1 MQDIFKNFGI
11 YLHVPFCAGE
21 CDYCRFYKRT
31 PSRETLDA
39 YVDAVESEIALRR
52 SQGGEIPAPQT
63 MFWGGG
69 TPSILSETHI
79 EKLRRAFEKNGLLPT
94 LEWTVE
100 IAPANATP
108 RKLAAL
114 RDAGVSRISMG
125 VQSFDEKTLRTLG
138 RKYPLKTTLEAIERV
153 ADAGFPH
160 FSIDLIF
167 GADGQTEEQWIADIR
182 KAAACPVDHISAY
195 CLEFESATSCC
206 GGRLAD
212 EDYAQAER
220 EGGFLEIA
228 QTELPKLG
236 FAQYETSNY
245 AKSGGECLHNLSTW
259 NMAQWLGFGP
269 AAASQWHGRRMRNV
283 PDFDAWIGGIKKCVP
298 AECDIVPLDDEEM
311 FSSALIFGLR
321 MNAGVDFSLLERR
334 FPEADSQKY
343 RKTLEFLESEGLL
356 EVAGDK
362 IRLTQNGR
370 LVADAVA
377 VELL

>member
-11 YLHVPFCAGE
+11 YLHVPFCAGG
-21 CDYCRFYKRT
+21 CGYCRFYKRT
-31 PSRETLDA
+31 PSREMLENYT
-39 YVDAVESEIALRR
+39 DAVEAEIALRQA
-52 SQGGEIPAPQT
+52 QGGRIPTPQT

-69 TPSILSETHI
+69 TPSILSECDI
-79 EKLRRAFEKNGLLPT
+79 ERLRLAFEKNGLLPA

-108 RKLAAL
+108 RKLAVL
-114 RDAGVSRISMG
+114 KNAGVSRISMG

-138 RKYPLKTTLEAIERV
+138 RRYSLKTTLEAVERV

-167 GADGQTEEQWIADIR
+167 GADGQTEDQWLADIR
-182 KAAACPVDHISAY
+182 KAAECPVDHISAY

-206 GGRLAD
+206 GGRLND
-212 EDYAQAER
+212 SEYEQSER
-220 EGGFLEIA
+220 EGDFLEIA

-236 FAQYETSNY
+236 FAQYEISNY
-245 AKSGGECLHNLSTW
+245 AKAGGECLHNLSTW

-269 AAASQWHGRRMRNV
+269 AAASQWRGRRMRNV
-283 PDFDAWIGGIKKCVP
+283 PDFDGWLNGIKNRAP
-298 AECDIVPLDDEEM
+298 AECDIVQLDDEEM

-321 MNAGVDFSLLERR
+321 MNGGVDFGLLERR
-334 FPEADSQKY
+334 FPNADSEKY
-343 RKTLEFLESEGLL
+343 RRTLAFLESKNLL
-356 EVAGDK
+356 EIAGERIK
-362 IRLTQNGR
+362 LTPNGR

>member
-1 MQDIFKNFGI
+1 M
-11 YLHVPFCAGE
+11 HVPFCAGG

-31 PSRETLDA
+31 PTREMLEN
-39 YVDAVESEIALRR
+39 YVDAVEAEIALRQA
-52 SQGGEIPAPQT
+52 QGGRIPTPQT

-69 TPSILSETHI
+69 TPSILSECDI
-79 EKLRRAFEKNGLLPT
+79 ERLRLAFEKNGLLPA

-114 RDAGVSRISMG
+114 KNAGVSRISMG

-138 RKYPLKTTLEAIERV
+138 RRYSLKTTLEAVERV

-167 GADGQTEEQWIADIR
+167 GADGQTEDQWLADIR
-182 KAAACPVDHISAY
+182 KAAECPVDHISAY

-206 GGRLAD
+206 GGRLND
-212 EDYAQAER
+212 SEYEQSER
-220 EGGFLEIA
+220 EGDFLEIA

-236 FAQYETSNY
+236 FAQYEISNY
-245 AKSGGECLHNLSTW
+245 AKAGGECLHNLSTW

-269 AAASQWHGRRMRNV
+269 AAASQWRGRRMRNV
-283 PDFDAWIGGIKKCVP
+283 PDFDGWLNGIKNRAP
-298 AECDIVPLDDEEM
+298 AECDIVQLDDEEM

-321 MNAGVDFSLLERR
+321 MNGGVDFGLLERR
-334 FPEADSQKY
+334 FPNADSEKY
-343 RKTLEFLESEGLL
+343 RRTLAFLESKNLL
-356 EVAGDK
+356 EIAGERIK
-362 IRLTQNGR
+362 LTPNGR

>member
-1 MQDIFKNFGI
+1 M
-11 YLHVPFCAGE
+11 HVPFCAGG

-31 PSRETLDA
+31 PTREMLENYA
-39 YVDAVESEIALRR
+39 DAVEAEIALRQA
-52 SQGGEIPAPQT
+52 QGGRIPTPQT

-69 TPSILSETHI
+69 TPSILSECYI
-79 EKLRRAFEKNGLLPT
+79 ERLRLAFEKNGLLPA

-108 RKLAAL
+108 RKLAVL
-114 RDAGVSRISMG
+114 KNAGVSRISMG

-138 RKYPLKTTLEAIERV
+138 RRYSLKTTLEAVERV

-167 GADGQTEEQWIADIR
+167 GADGQTEDQWLADIR
-182 KAAACPVDHISAY
+182 KAAECPVDHISAY

-206 GGRLAD
+206 GGRLND
-212 EDYAQAER
+212 SEYEQSER
-220 EGGFLEIA
+220 EGDFLEIA

-236 FAQYETSNY
+236 FAQYEISNY
-245 AKSGGECLHNLSTW
+245 AKAGGECLHNLSTW

-269 AAASQWHGRRMRNV
+269 AAASQWRGRRMRNV
-283 PDFDAWIGGIKKCVP
+283 PDFDGWLGGIKNRAP
-298 AECDIVPLDDEEM
+298 AECDIVQLDDEEM

-321 MNAGVDFSLLERR
+321 MNGGVDFGLLERR
-334 FPEADSQKY
+334 FPNADSEKY
-343 RKTLEFLESEGLL
+343 RRTLAFLESKNLL
-356 EVAGDK
+356 EIAGERIK
-362 IRLTQNGR
+362 LTPNGR